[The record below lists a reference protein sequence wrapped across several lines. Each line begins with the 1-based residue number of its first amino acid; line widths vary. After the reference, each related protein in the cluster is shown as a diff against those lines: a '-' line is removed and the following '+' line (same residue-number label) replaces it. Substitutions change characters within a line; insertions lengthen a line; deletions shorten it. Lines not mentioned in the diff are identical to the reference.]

1 MVFKLS
7 SQLVLIAATLFMFSS
22 ASEIKYCLE
31 SKSDVSRCVLPPFK
45 LSPKPMCKV
54 RVCVPTYIEGEKCG
68 KDPLTRAT
76 YVCKVEKKER
86 KVWQCIP
93 GMSEMA
99 SERSPLGT
107 CKCEI
112 VQKEF
117 MEFTKWE
124 PIDESE
130 CKRSESS

>member
-1 MVFKLS
+1 MF
-7 SQLVLIAATLFMFSS
+7 ATSG
-22 ASEIKYCLE
+22 EIKYCLD
-31 SKSDVSRCVLPPFK
+31 SKSDVSGFVLLPFM

-54 RVCVPTYIEGEKCG
+54 RVCVLTYIQDEKCG

-93 GMSEMA
+93 VMNEMA

-107 CKCEI
+107 CK
-112 VQKEF
+112 
-117 MEFTKWE
+117 
-124 PIDESE
+124 
-130 CKRSESS
+130 